1 MIKLILLLCLS
12 VSVSSYGQL
21 NQQTTI
27 KLTDTQDSTTY
38 IKKCIAFI
46 KEIKNE
52 QLADT
57 NFILVNKP
65 FSFEYNN
72 CISTLLMD
80 SSTFSN
86 DELTFIKDKK
96 YPKLTKWTNEL
107 FTTIKIISQDTLNSI
122 FKDNSKGWNLFHKNI
137 GQSFNSFSIPI
148 FLRNDTY
155 CLFYSD
161 NHCGGECGD
170 GRLILYK
177 KERNKWT
184 EVKSY
189 CNWIS

>member
-1 MIKLILLLCLS
+1 MIKLILLLCVS

-21 NQQTTI
+21 NQQTNI
-27 KLTDTQDSTTY
+27 KLTGPQDSTIY

-46 KEIKNE
+46 NEIKNE

-57 NFILVNKP
+57 NFILVSNP

-86 DELTFIKDKK
+86 DELTFIKEKQ
-96 YPKLTKWTNEL
+96 YPKLTKWTKEL

-155 CLFYSD
+155 CLFYTD

>member
-57 NFILVNKP
+57 NFILVNNP

-80 SSTFSN
+80 SSIFSN

-96 YPKLTKWTNEL
+96 YPALTKWTKEL
-107 FTTIKIISQDTLNSI
+107 FTTIKIISEDTLNSI
-122 FKDNSKGWNLFHKNI
+122 FKDKSKWWNFFHKNF
-137 GQSFNSFSIPI
+137 GQSFNTFSIPI

>member
-1 MIKLILLLCLS
+1 MIKLILLLCLF

-57 NFILVNKP
+57 NFILVNNP
-65 FSFEYNN
+65 FSFEYNY

-96 YPKLTKWTNEL
+96 YPTLTKWTKEL
-107 FTTIKIISQDTLNSI
+107 FTTINIVSEDTLNSI

-137 GQSFNSFSIPI
+137 GQSFNTFSIPI

-155 CLFYSD
+155 CLFYTD

>member
-21 NQQTTI
+21 NQQTNI
-27 KLTDTQDSTTY
+27 KLTGPQDSTIY

-46 KEIKNE
+46 NEIKNE

-57 NFILVNKP
+57 NFILVSNP

-86 DELTFIKDKK
+86 DELTFIKDKQ
-96 YPKLTKWTNEL
+96 YPTLSKWTKEL
-107 FTTIKIISQDTLNSI
+107 FTTIKIISEDTLNSI
-122 FKDNSKGWNLFHKNI
+122 FKDNSKWWNFFHKNV
-137 GQSFNSFSIPI
+137 GQSFNTFSVPI

-177 KERNKWT
+177 KERNK
-184 EVKSY
+184 
-189 CNWIS
+189 

>member
-1 MIKLILLLCLS
+1 MIKLILLLCVS

-21 NQQTTI
+21 NQQTNI
-27 KLTDTQDSTTY
+27 KLTGLQDSTIY

-57 NFILVNKP
+57 NFILVNNP

-86 DELTFIKDKK
+86 DELTFIKDKQ
-96 YPKLTKWTNEL
+96 YPTLTKWTKEL

-137 GQSFNSFSIPI
+137 GQSFYSFSIPI

-155 CLFYSD
+155 CLFYTD